1 MPANP
6 IIVLPEQHRA
16 AVQSLMPET
25 MLDLR
30 GFTGLEQC
38 LALAPLA
45 EIGWFDD
52 FASGCLYHGPRAA
65 VNATW
70 INTSGVGLDIFPLAD
85 MKARGQTLTN
95 GNGLMPDIV
104 AEWGAMGAL
113 ILAKRFDTVLRAHD
127 RQEWLATPPS
137 RFELLDSTA
146 LIIGQG
152 QIGGEIATRLRAF
165 GVRVTGVRRNPGA
178 EPDMIGPDDWRP
190 RLGEFDF
197 IILAA
202 PNTGETSQMIGA
214 AELAAMKPGV
224 RIVNISRG
232 ALIDQ
237 PALIAALETGQVGSA
252 FLDPTTP
259 EPLPADDPLWRAPNT
274 IITMHLSGAA
284 QNTAATRGRARFV
297 KNLKHYLAGEPLEHV
312 VDYGRGY

>member
-1 MPANP
+1 MPASP
-6 IIVLPEQHRA
+6 VIVLPEQHRA
-16 AVQSLMPET
+16 RVQSLLPQP
-25 MLDLR
+25 LDLR
-30 GFTGLEQC
+30 GFTGLEHC
-38 LALAPLA
+38 LELAPLA

-65 VNATW
+65 VNARW

-85 MKARGQTLTN
+85 MKARGQILTN

-104 AEWGAMGAL
+104 GEWGAMGAL

-127 RQEWLATPPS
+127 RQDWLATPPS
-137 RFELLDSTA
+137 RFEMLGSKA
-146 LIIGQG
+146 LIIGHG
-152 QIGGEIATRLRAF
+152 QIGGEIGTRLKAF
-165 GVRVTGVRRNPGA
+165 GVHVTGVRRNPGTD
-178 EPDMIGPDDWRP
+178 PDMIGPDDWRA
-190 RLGEFDF
+190 RLAEFDF

-202 PNTGETSQMIGA
+202 PGTAETSHIIGA
-214 AELAAMKPGV
+214 PELAAMKQGV
-224 RIVNISRG
+224 RIVNVSRG

-237 PALIAALETGQVGSA
+237 PALIAALESGQVGSA

-259 EPLPADDPLWRAPNT
+259 EPLPADDPLWKAPNT

-284 QNTAATRGRARFV
+284 HSTAAERGTARFV

-312 VDYGRGY
+312 VDYDRGY

>member
-1 MPANP
+1 MPSKP

-16 AVQSLMPET
+16 LVQSMMPEA
-25 MLDLR
+25 LDLR

-38 LALAPLA
+38 LELAPLA

-65 VNATW
+65 VNAKW
-70 INTSGVGLDIFPLAD
+70 INTSGVGLDIFPLQQ
-85 MKARGQTLTN
+85 MKQLGQTLTN

-104 AEWGAMGAL
+104 GEWGAMGAL
-113 ILAKRFDTVLRAHD
+113 ILAKRFDMVLRAHD
-127 RQEWLATPPS
+127 RQEWLPTPPS
-137 RFELLDSTA
+137 RFEMLGSSA
-146 LIIGQG
+146 LIIGYG
-152 QIGGEIATRLRAF
+152 QIGSEIGTRLRAF
-165 GVRVTGVRRNPGA
+165 GVKVTGVRRNPGGH
-178 EPDMIGPDDWRP
+178 PDMIGPDDWRA
-190 RLGEFDF
+190 RLAEFDF

-202 PNTGETSQMIGA
+202 PGTAEISQIIGA

-237 PALIAALETGQVGSA
+237 PALIAALESGQVGSA

-259 EPLPADDPLWRAPNT
+259 EPLPADDPLWKAPNI

-284 QNTAATRGRARFV
+284 QSTAASRGAARFV
-297 KNLKHYLAGEPLEHV
+297 KNLRHYLAGEPLEHV
-312 VDYGRGY
+312 VDFDRGY

>member
-1 MPANP
+1 MPASP

-16 AVQSLMPET
+16 RVQTLIPQP
-25 MLDLR
+25 LDLR
-30 GFTGLEQC
+30 GFTGLAQC
-38 LALAPLA
+38 LELAPQA

-52 FASGCLYHGPRAA
+52 YASGCLHHGPRAA
-65 VNATW
+65 LNARW
-70 INTSGVGLDIFPLAD
+70 INTSGVGLDIFPLD
-85 MKARGQTLTN
+85 QMKTLGQILTN

-104 AEWGAMGAL
+104 GEWGAMGAL

-137 RFELLDSTA
+137 RFEMLGSKA
-146 LIIGQG
+146 LIIGHG
-152 QIGGEIATRLRAF
+152 QIGGEIGTRLKAF
-165 GVRVTGVRRNPGA
+165 GVHITGVRRTPGTD
-178 EPDMIGPDDWRP
+178 PDMIGPDDWRA
-190 RLGEFDF
+190 RLAEYDF

-202 PNTGETSQMIGA
+202 PGTAQTSHIIGA
-214 AELAAMKPGV
+214 EELAAMKPGV
-224 RIVNISRG
+224 RIVNVSRG

-237 PALIAALETGQVGSA
+237 PALIAALESGHVGSA

-259 EPLPADDPLWRAPNT
+259 EPLPADDPLWKAPNT

-284 QNTAATRGRARFV
+284 QSTAAERGTARFV

-312 VDYGRGY
+312 VDYDRGY